1 MERSDVN
8 QLRSETAT
16 GFATLYP
23 AYVPETNMDKI
34 DFKKKLSTLY
44 SAPNGSFATVDV
56 PVMKFVKVDGKGDPN
71 RDPAYKAAVEW
82 LYSLSYA
89 MKFASKTKSGKDY
102 VVPPLEGLWW
112 ADNPDDFAGR
122 RKHLWQWTMMIMV
135 PDFVE
140 RSLYEAALA
149 RSRDKL
155 GEPPA
160 SLRLEPLDEGRC
172 LQTLHIG
179 SYDDEGPT
187 LARLHNEIMPATG
200 VTFAG
205 PHHEIY
211 LSDPRKTPPEK
222 LKTILR
228 QPVRSA
234 G

>member
-1 MERSDVN
+1 
-8 QLRSETAT
+8 
-16 GFATLYP
+16 
-23 AYVPETNMDKI
+23 
-34 DFKKKLSTLY
+34 
-44 SAPNGSFATVDV
+44 
-56 PVMKFVKVDGKGDPN
+56 MKFVKIDGEGDPN
-71 RDPAYKAAVEW
+71 RDPAYQRAVEW

-89 MKFASKTKSGKDY
+89 MKFASKTTSGKDY

-112 ADNPDDFAGR
+112 ADNPDDFVQR

-140 RSLYEAALA
+140 RPLYEAARA
-149 RSRDKL
+149 RSRGKL
-155 GEPPA
+155 GEPPV
-160 SLRLEPLDEGRC
+160 SLRLEPLNEGRC

-187 LARLHNEIMPATG
+187 LARLHNEIMPANG

-211 LSDPRKTPPEK
+211 LSDPRKASPEK